1 MNWVLTFPALLSGC
15 KVLLRVLARIVARR
29 DGSEQMCLL
38 FIGLT
43 LPIKRKKSF
52 SSVILILNLF
62 VEPIAAI
69 VTGFVM
75 FSACTTYTE
84 RKIYPVYFLVHV
96 RYGRSGAIFGALSTS
111 LLVLAV
117 FYRLYFM
124 VMEDSV

>member
-1 MNWVLTFPALLSGC
+1 M
-15 KVLLRVLARIVARR
+15 
-29 DGSEQMCLL
+29 
-38 FIGLT
+38 
-43 LPIKRKKSF
+43 
-52 SSVILILNLF
+52 ILILILF

-75 FSACTTYTE
+75 FSAFMTYTE
-84 RKIYPVYFLVHV
+84 RQIYPVYFLVHV